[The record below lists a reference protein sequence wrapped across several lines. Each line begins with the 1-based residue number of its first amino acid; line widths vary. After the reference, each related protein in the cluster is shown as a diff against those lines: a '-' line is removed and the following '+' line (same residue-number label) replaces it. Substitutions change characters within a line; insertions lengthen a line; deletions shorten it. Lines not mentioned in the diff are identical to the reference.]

1 MKRLPRDVQ
10 AKIQQKYKN
19 IPPEKQ
25 KELEFKSRVR
35 RFMASTEM
43 DANVLEG
50 IKKQIEINENQ
61 DGELSQP
68 ETRNLPIYDA
78 DRIAPNDYREPHQKP
93 KKIAYKASKP
103 TYWDQIERKRKYQE
117 VKREI
122 YSAVGITQ
130 NCENE
135 QFKSIIQQ

>member
-19 IPPEKQ
+19 IPPEKL
-25 KELEFKSRVR
+25 KELEFKNRVR

-93 KKIAYKASKP
+93 KKIAYKANKP

-130 NCENE
+130 DCDNE
-135 QFKSIIQQ
+135 QFNSIIQQ